1 MPKSERLTALVA
13 GVAVGAASAALCS
26 GGAAATPPKK
36 DPSARPGGSPE
47 GVEQLRAHYKSQGY
61 VKLSGLLSADEVET
75 WRAALAKA
83 MADQLAR
90 SGGRYPNQNADI
102 DVASGDYG
110 NQGEDAGHY
119 RTVFVQCVNMWKKS
133 EAIRALL
140 FEELAPRLRGL
151 VCGIVGCESFRL

>member
-1 MPKSERLTALVA
+1 MPTSERLTALVA

-26 GGAAATPPKK
+26 GGAATPST
-36 DPSARPGGSPE
+36 PSPGSPE
-47 GVEQLRAHYKSQGY
+47 GVEQLRAHYKSHGY
-61 VKLSGLLSADEVET
+61 VKLSSLLSADEVET

-90 SGGRYPNQNADI
+90 SGGRYHNQNAEI

-133 EAIRALL
+133 ESIRALL

-151 VCGIVGCESFRL
+151 VCGIVGCESCRL

>member
-1 MPKSERLTALVA
+1 MPTSERLTALVA

-26 GGAAATPPKK
+26 GGAATPSTPPKK
-36 DPSARPGGSPE
+36 DPGSPE
-47 GVEQLRAHYKSQGY
+47 GVEQLRAHYKSQGF
-61 VKLSGLLSADEVET
+61 VKLSSLLSADQVET

-90 SGGRYPNQNADI
+90 SGGRYHNQNAEI

-133 EAIRALL
+133 ESIRALL

>member
-1 MPKSERLTALVA
+1 MPTSERLTALVA

-26 GGAAATPPKK
+26 GRAAATPSTPKK
-36 DPSARPGGSPE
+36 DPESSPE
-47 GVEQLRAHYKSQGY
+47 GVERLRARYKSQGF

-90 SGGRYPNQNADI
+90 SGGRYHNQNAEI

-133 EAIRALL
+133 ESIRALL

>member
-1 MPKSERLTALVA
+1 M
-13 GVAVGAASAALCS
+13 
-26 GGAAATPPKK
+26 
-36 DPSARPGGSPE
+36 
-47 GVEQLRAHYKSQGY
+47 EQLRAHYKSQGF
-61 VKLSGLLSADEVET
+61 VKLSSLLSADQVET

-90 SGGRYPNQNADI
+90 SGGRYHNQNAEI
-102 DVASGDYG
+102 DVALGDYG

-133 EAIRALL
+133 ESIRALL